1 MRGGAGVCVRLPEG
15 LPIRGRLLLG
25 LIGRSREN
33 GDGDEGEGEDEDE
46 SGGGDEGA

>member
-25 LIGRSREN
+25 LIVRSGEN
-33 GDGDEGEGEDEDE
+33 GDGDEGEGEDE